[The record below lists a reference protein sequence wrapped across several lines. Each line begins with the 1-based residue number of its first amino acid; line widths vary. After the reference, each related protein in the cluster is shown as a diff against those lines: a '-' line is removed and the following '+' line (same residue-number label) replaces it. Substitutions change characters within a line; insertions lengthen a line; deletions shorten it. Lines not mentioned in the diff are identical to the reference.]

1 MLDLT
6 EFIRFGYHQKV
17 TPALLPPEDMMFIY
31 KNLLGESED
40 KAKSGTDQI
49 SVQNRT
55 SGMIDYSSFKKAI
68 VRISIM
74 AQEKLG
80 GANEDLAK

>member
-17 TPALLPPEDMMFIY
+17 IPGLIAPEDMIFIY

-40 KAKSGTDQI
+40 KAKAGTDQI
-49 SVQNRT
+49 SIQNRT
-55 SGMIDYSSFKKAI
+55 SGMIDYNSFKKAI
-68 VRISIM
+68 IRISIM
-74 AQEKLG
+74 A
-80 GANEDLAK
+80 